1 LRPPLTEAQIQKAV
15 FQHLKTRAHPD
26 AVFWHVPNTPEARRH
41 AGYLEGCHDVH
52 VWHRGNFF
60 TLELKTDIGRPTVA
74 QLKFRDRIN
83 DTGGFSMVV
92 HGLDRAIGCLEEWG
106 ILK

>member
-1 LRPPLTEAQIQKAV
+1 MTEAQIQKAV
-15 FQHLKTRAHPD
+15 FQQLRTRAHPD
-26 AVFWHVPNTPEARRH
+26 AVFWHVPNGPEARRK

-60 TLELKTDIGRPTVA
+60 TLELKVEKGRATEA

-83 DTGGFSMVV
+83 NTGGYSMVV
-92 HGLDRAIGCLEEWG
+92 EGLDRAIGCLELWG

>member
-1 LRPPLTEAQIQKAV
+1 MTEAQIQKAV
-15 FQHLKTRAHPD
+15 FAHLRTRAHPD
-26 AVFWHVPNTPEARRH
+26 AVFWHVPNDPSSRRK

-60 TLELKTDIGRPTVA
+60 TLELKTETGRPTVA

-83 DTGGFSMVV
+83 NTGGFSMVV
-92 HGLDRAIGCLEEWG
+92 AGLDPAIRCLEGWG

>member
-1 LRPPLTEAQIQKAV
+1 VTEAEIQKAV
-15 FQHLKTRAHPD
+15 FQQLRTRAHQD
-26 AVFWHVPNTPEARRH
+26 AVFWHVPNGPEARRK

-60 TLELKTDIGRPTVA
+60 TLELKADKGRATEA

-83 DTGGFSMVV
+83 GTGGFSMVV
-92 HGLDRAIGCLEEWG
+92 TGLDNAVACLEGWG